1 MSINTSSPSIGRPA
15 MPISKL
21 GQRRQVVIPKE
32 ICDELGL
39 AEGDFVEV
47 TRAEGKIIITPKK
60 LVDADQ
66 MLTPAQRAVI
76 DERLAESLEDI
87 KEGRTYGPFNSVDA
101 MVRSLQGGTTPSV
114 SGEAMRALTRA
125 SNAPS
130 TDGQRF

>member
-1 MSINTSSPSIGRPA
+1 

-47 TRAEGKIIITPKK
+47 TRAEGKIIITPKN
-60 LVDADQ
+60 LVDMDE

-87 KEGRTYGPFNSVDA
+87 KEGRIYGPFNSVDA
-101 MVRSLQGGTTPSV
+101 MVRSLQGGKPARRS
-114 SGEAMRALTRA
+114 RLA
-125 SNAPS
+125 SRS
-130 TDGQRF
+130 